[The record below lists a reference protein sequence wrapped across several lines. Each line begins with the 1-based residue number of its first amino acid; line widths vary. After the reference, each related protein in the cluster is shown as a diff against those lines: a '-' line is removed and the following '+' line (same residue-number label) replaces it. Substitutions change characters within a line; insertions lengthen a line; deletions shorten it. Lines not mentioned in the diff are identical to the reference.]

1 MHLKVP
7 SSFML
12 VVMADGWPNL
22 CSKKLVYSH
31 MHFSAEH
38 WNYRPVNTC
47 IETPLWSTKG
57 WWYWKSILVKSPKYN
72 FGHCGPKLEHFTN
85 KKKWKMAP
93 VPKNADFGAAHGLY
107 NGPLKPANA
116 HTDDDRY
123 DMVELGAAGE
133 SLIGPLRSA
142 TRMQH
147 GFQSINP
154 V

>member
-1 MHLKVP
+1 MVAKIKFQGSGLHAIPEILSFRWLLSSYIYWGAGSESVYFRRDMHLKVP

-85 KKKWKMAP
+85 YKNWKKAP
-93 VPKNADFGAAHGLY
+93 GAKSEDFGGMHGLY
-107 NGPLKPANA
+107 C
-116 HTDDDRY
+116 
-123 DMVELGAAGE
+123 
-133 SLIGPLRSA
+133 
-142 TRMQH
+142 
-147 GFQSINP
+147 F
-154 V
+154 